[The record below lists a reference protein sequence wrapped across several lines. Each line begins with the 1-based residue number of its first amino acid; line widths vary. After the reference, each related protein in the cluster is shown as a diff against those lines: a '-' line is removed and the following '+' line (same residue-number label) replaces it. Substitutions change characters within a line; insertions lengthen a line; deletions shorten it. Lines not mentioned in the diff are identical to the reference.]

1 MTTYHTPVLC
11 DDAVRLLITDPRGTY
26 VDGTIGG
33 GGHAERICSRLELG
47 GQLIGFDADEDAI
60 RVARRRLATFG
71 NSVHLVHSNFSALKK
86 YLQKQRVPTIH
97 GMLLDLGV
105 SSYQL
110 DEVTKGFSFRGDE
123 RIDMR
128 MDRRQLL
135 SGWEVVNTYAESVLS
150 DLLWKYGEERNA
162 RRIAKKIVASRPID
176 TTGAL
181 RHVIEATVGKQ
192 FLTKTLARVF
202 QAIRIV
208 VNDELR
214 SLEKVLNDV
223 IDILVPGGRVVVIS
237 YHSLEDRIVKEFFR
251 QNARERVPSGHK
263 YIEDTVV
270 NPSLRILTK
279 KPLVAREEEIAQNP
293 RARSAKLRA
302 AERIHSYPV

>member
-1 MTTYHTPVLC
+1 VTRYHTPVLC
-11 DDAVRLLITDPRGTY
+11 EDAVRLLITDPNSAY

-33 GGHAERICSRLELG
+33 GGHAERICSRLG
-47 GQLIGFDADEDAI
+47 PRGQLIGFDADEDAI

-71 NSVHLVHSNFSALKK
+71 NSVHLVHSNFRALKE
-86 YLQKQRVPTIH
+86 YLQKQQIPRIH
-97 GMLLDLGV
+97 GILLDLGV

-110 DEVTKGFSFRGDE
+110 DDMTKGFSFRGDE

-135 SGWEVVNTYAESVLS
+135 SGWEVVNTYEESTLS
-150 DLLWKYGEERNA
+150 DLLWGYGDERNA
-162 RRIAKKIVASRPID
+162 RRIAKKIVASRPIN
-176 TTGAL
+176 TTGVL
-181 RHVIEATVGKQ
+181 CHVIEATVGRQ

-202 QAIRIV
+202 QAIRIA

-214 SLEKVLNDV
+214 SLEKILNDV
-223 IDILVPGGRVVVIS
+223 VDILVPSGRVVVIS

-263 YIEDTVV
+263 YIEDTLVT
-270 NPSLRILTK
+270 PSLRILTK
-279 KPLVAREEEIAQNP
+279 KPLVAGEEEIVQNP

>member
-1 MTTYHTPVLC
+1 
-11 DDAVRLLITDPRGTY
+11 
-26 VDGTIGG
+26 
-33 GGHAERICSRLELG
+33 
-47 GQLIGFDADEDAI
+47 
-60 RVARRRLATFG
+60 
-71 NSVHLVHSNFSALKK
+71 
-86 YLQKQRVPTIH
+86 
-97 GMLLDLGV
+97 
-105 SSYQL
+105 
-110 DEVTKGFSFRGDE
+110 
-123 RIDMR
+123 MR

-192 FLTKTLARVF
+192 FLTKTFARVF

-293 RARSAKLRA
+293 RARSAKLRV